1 MKFIVTGGAGF
12 LGSHLCVRLLLDGH
26 KVVCLDNLL
35 TGQNTFSSIYFPSQN
50 ADSYEFINWDIT
62 EEVLI
67 KCDGIFHLASPTAP
81 GDFNKY
87 PHETTEAN
95 SEGTYKLLCLA
106 ESLGV
111 PFLFASSIRVSDD
124 DNSVYATSKR
134 VGEIFSLSF
143 GAKIARMGNVYG
155 PGMREDDS
163 RVIPTFIRLLKEHKS
178 ITLFGDGQQEDSF
191 CYVSDMV
198 RGLCDFMYS
207 NHNGIIEFGGPII
220 SIKQLA
226 YTIASVVNPISKV
239 PNINYKL
246 MNVDYQKRA
255 LPKLW
260 HPKEKLNW
268 EYSTSIEDG
277 IRKMV

>member
-35 TGQNTFSSIYFPSQN
+35 TGQNTLN

-62 EEVLI
+62 KEVLI
-67 KCDGIFHLASPTAP
+67 ECDGIFHLASPTAP

-87 PHETTEAN
+87 PHETIEAN

-106 ESLGV
+106 KSLGV
-111 PFLFASSIRVSDD
+111 PFLFASSIRVKDNDD
-124 DNSVYATSKR
+124 SVYSISKR

-143 GAKIARMGNVYG
+143 DAKIARMGNVYG

-163 RVIPTFIRLLKEHKS
+163 RVIPTFIRLLKEHKP
-178 ITLFGDGQQEDSF
+178 ITLFGDGEQEDSF
-191 CYVSDMV
+191 CYVNDMV

-207 NHNGIIEFGGPII
+207 NHSGVIEFGGPII

-226 YTIASVVNPISKV
+226 HIIAGVVNQIGEA
-239 PNINYKL
+239 PNINYKSIDI
-246 MNVDYQKRA
+246 DYQKRA
-255 LPKLW
+255 LPRLW

-268 EYSTSIEDG
+268 EPTTSIEDG
-277 IRKMV
+277 IRKMVQ

>member
-35 TGQNTFSSIYFPSQN
+35 TGQNTLN

-67 KCDGIFHLASPTAP
+67 KCDGIFHFASPTAP

-87 PHETTEAN
+87 PHETIEAN

-106 ESLGV
+106 TSLRV
-111 PFLFASSIRVSDD
+111 PFLFASSIRVQDNDD
-124 DNSVYATSKR
+124 SVYSISKR

-143 GAKIARMGNVYG
+143 DAKIARMGNVYG

-163 RVIPTFIRLLKEHKS
+163 RVIPTFIRLLKEHKP
-178 ITLFGDGQQEDSF
+178 ITLFGDGEQEDSF
-191 CYVSDMV
+191 CYVNDMV

-207 NHNGIIEFGGPII
+207 NHSGVIEFGGPII

-226 YTIASVVNPISKV
+226 HIIAGVVNQIGEA
-239 PNINYKL
+239 PNINYKS
-246 MNVDYQKRA
+246 MDVDYQKRA
-255 LPKLW
+255 LPRLW

-268 EYSTSIEDG
+268 EPTTSIEDG
-277 IRKMV
+277 IRKTV